1 MTLGYIVAWI
11 SFILSL
17 AAIGA
22 FIMGG
27 RSQGW
32 LRYAR
37 FAYWGAFAFILATEA
52 VLQYLLINGRYD
64 INYVF
69 NFSEKSLSLWYKI
82 AGAWAGQEGSF
93 LLWTI
98 WTAFYGLLVMHSSGS
113 YQRWV
118 MIVFS
123 SIVACLTGI
132 LAFQSPFALTPPPPE
147 NAPFLQANFPPKDGL
162 GLNASLE
169 NIWMTIHP
177 PIIFA
182 GFAALTIPFAFAVA
196 ALLRN
201 EYHEWVARAR
211 PWAIYA
217 STMLGFGLVLGG
229 YWAYETLGW
238 GGFWAWD
245 PVENSSYF
253 PWLFMAATVH
263 GMILQVNRGKMAR
276 WNPLLA
282 ALPFLLFIYGTYL
295 TRSGAL
301 AEVSVHSFVN
311 LDNAALNVLKFMMF
325 GGVLGVFGLWLY
337 RWRQMPKPQ
346 SLDKVSGLSRQSAIQ
361 VGIWMLVISA
371 VISLIGTSWPLVTK
385 MIKGEPVALKPDFY
399 NQVHAP
405 WVLLTAVLM
414 ATAPFLGWR
423 GMKLDTLLERLT
435 KAWLVALIAAFGIYF
450 AGFKEPVSLLAVTL
464 LVFTAAANFGAIWRR
479 VRIEKIQASGLGI
492 VLLKAA
498 LFTVLTVGIIY
509 GMGNREPAQ
518 LLVFSAI
525 AFVSAMTLGAVYRRI
540 QAGRW
545 TAGGFLTH
553 MGLAIG
559 LIGLI
564 LSNAY
569 EVKKDVIIPEGSVI
583 NEFGYRWRYLSMT
596 GDAEKFGDPTADK
609 FNRVRV
615 EVANHEEKFIAEP
628 RFYRDQRRADNNSV
642 VWPWIR
648 RWWDHDLYVSF
659 MAPPQLVVEPL
670 RAELS
675 KNEQTTVGDYTIKFL
690 GFRADGSMGQD
701 GFKAV
706 ASVEVNK
713 KGWDRPV
720 TLEPARMV
728 MQQRL
733 TPVPARLPD
742 NAMLAIGG
750 MDVNQ
755 GQVMLEVTFVPG
767 RNETIPRLVIPLE
780 VYYKP
785 FTILVWLGPPLA
797 LIGGLMAAFRR
808 SRDGR
813 HMLAK
818 LSPASAASA
827 QQTVRAGQ

>member
-1 MTLGYIVAWI
+1 
-11 SFILSL
+11 
-17 AAIGA
+17 
-22 FIMGG
+22 
-27 RSQGW
+27 
-32 LRYAR
+32 
-37 FAYWGAFAFILATEA
+37 
-52 VLQYLLINGRYD
+52 
-64 INYVF
+64 
-69 NFSEKSLSLWYKI
+69 
-82 AGAWAGQEGSF
+82 
-93 LLWTI
+93 
-98 WTAFYGLLVMHSSGS
+98 
-113 YQRWV
+113 
-118 MIVFS
+118 
-123 SIVACLTGI
+123 
-132 LAFQSPFALTPPPPE
+132 
-147 NAPFLQANFPPKDGL
+147 
-162 GLNASLE
+162 
-169 NIWMTIHP
+169 
-177 PIIFA
+177 
-182 GFAALTIPFAFAVA
+182 
-196 ALLRN
+196 
-201 EYHEWVARAR
+201 
-211 PWAIYA
+211 
-217 STMLGFGLVLGG
+217 
-229 YWAYETLGW
+229 
-238 GGFWAWD
+238 
-245 PVENSSYF
+245 
-253 PWLFMAATVH
+253 
-263 GMILQVNRGKMAR
+263 
-276 WNPLLA
+276 
-282 ALPFLLFIYGTYL
+282 
-295 TRSGAL
+295 
-301 AEVSVHSFVN
+301 
-311 LDNAALNVLKFMMF
+311 
-325 GGVLGVFGLWLY
+325 
-337 RWRQMPKPQ
+337 
-346 SLDKVSGLSRQSAIQ
+346 
-361 VGIWMLVISA
+361 
-371 VISLIGTSWPLVTK
+371 
-385 MIKGEPVALKPDFY
+385 
-399 NQVHAP
+399 
-405 WVLLTAVLM
+405 
-414 ATAPFLGWR
+414 
-423 GMKLDTLLERLT
+423 
-435 KAWLVALIAAFGIYF
+435 
-450 AGFKEPVSLLAVTL
+450 
-464 LVFTAAANFGAIWRR
+464 
-479 VRIEKIQASGLGI
+479 
-492 VLLKAA
+492 
-498 LFTVLTVGIIY
+498 
-509 GMGNREPAQ
+509 
-518 LLVFSAI
+518 
-525 AFVSAMTLGAVYRRI
+525 
-540 QAGRW
+540 
-545 TAGGFLTH
+545 